1 MYSICQSVCGL
12 RLTRDFL
19 SVSDHLIIVL
29 DYLGNVIL
37 EKNSADLGVCY
48 PQSVTFDRTGIL
60 WIGASIAVVNEK
72 QTGQIHAIN
81 YSPEI

>member
-1 MYSICQSVCGL
+1 MYSICKFVCGL

-48 PQSVTFDRTGIL
+48 PLSVTFDVTGIL
-60 WIGASIAVVNEK
+60 WIRASIAVDNEK

-81 YSPEI
+81 YSPDI